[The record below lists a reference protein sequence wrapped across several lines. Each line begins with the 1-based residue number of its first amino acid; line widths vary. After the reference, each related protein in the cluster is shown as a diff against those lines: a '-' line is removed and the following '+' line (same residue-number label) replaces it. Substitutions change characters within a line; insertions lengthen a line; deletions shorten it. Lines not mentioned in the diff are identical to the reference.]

1 MALILKDRVKQE
13 SATTGTGTV
22 TLGATYEGYQSF
34 STAVS
39 DGDEVYYT
47 ISNTE
52 TGVTEWE
59 VGIGAFTLSGTTL
72 SRATVLS
79 SSNAGSLVNFSAGT
93 KEVFVT
99 YPAEKAIY
107 ADTSG
112 NAIALGTPASATLTN
127 ATGLPLTTG
136 VTGILPIANGG
147 TNASDAS
154 TARTNLG
161 VAIGS
166 DVQAWDAQLDDIAG
180 LATTD
185 SNIIV
190 GNGTNWVA
198 ESGATART
206 SLGVAIGS
214 DVQAWDAQLDDIA
227 GLATTDS
234 NIIVGNGT
242 NWVAESG
249 ATARTSLG
257 VPANDGTGATGT
269 WSISISGNAAT
280 ATNGVVTTGS
290 YADPAWITSLDDGKV
305 LPSMTGNTG
314 KYLTTDGT
322 DSSWDTITLPTVND
336 GTLTLA
342 TSGTGLSGSAS
353 FTANQAGAGS
363 FTVASNATDAN
374 TASTIV
380 ARDAS
385 GNFTAGTITAALS
398 GNASG
403 LSSTL
408 AVTSGGTGQTT
419 YTNGQ
424 LLIGN
429 TTGSTLTKAALTAG
443 TGITVTN
450 GSGAITIAAT
460 NNGTVTSVTGTAP
473 VVSSGGATPAI
484 SMAAATTSVNGYL
497 TSTDWNTFNNKTTN
511 TGTVTSIIAGTYL
524 TGGTITTTGTLAVD
538 ATNLNTASK
547 VVARDASGNFSA
559 GTITAA
565 LSGNAT
571 TSSSTSGNAASATVL
586 QTARTIGGVSFNG
599 SANINLPGVNTAGNQ
614 STTSNAATATV
625 LQTARTING
634 TSFNGSADITITAAA
649 TNVNTQLASLGVGTA
664 ASGTAGEIRAT
675 DNITAYY
682 SDDRLK
688 TRGINIQNA
697 LDKVASLNG
706 FHYQAN
712 EVANALGYVSK
723 PEVGVSAQEV
733 QAVLPEV
740 VVPAPIDDKYLT
752 VHYDKLVPLLIEA
765 IKELKAE
772 VDELKSRCK

>member
-47 ISNTE
+47 ISSTE

-154 TARTNLG
+154 TARTNL
-161 VAIGS
+161 
-166 DVQAWDAQLDDIAG
+166 D
-180 LATTD
+180 
-185 SNIIV
+185 
-190 GNGTNWVA
+190 
-198 ESGATART
+198 
-206 SLGVAIGS
+206 
-214 DVQAWDAQLDDIA
+214 
-227 GLATTDS
+227 
-234 NIIVGNGT
+234 
-242 NWVAESG
+242 
-249 ATARTSLG
+249 

-280 ATNGVVTTGS
+280 VTDGVYTSGS

-314 KYLTTDGT
+314 EYLTTDGT
-322 DSSWDTITLPTVND
+322 NSSWAAVPSPND

-353 FTANQAGAGS
+353 FTANQAGASS
-363 FTVASNATDAN
+363 FTVTSNATNAN

-429 TTGSTLTKAALTAG
+429 TTGSTLTKATLTAG

-497 TSTDWNTFNNKTTN
+497 TSTDWTTFNNKTTN

-571 TSSSTSGNAASATVL
+571 TSSSTTGNAASATVL

-634 TSFNGSADITITAAA
+634 TSFNGSANITITAAA

-675 DNITAYY
+675 NNVTAYY

-688 TRGINIQNA
+688 TRGSNIENA
-697 LDKVASLNG
+697 LDKVMSLNG

>member
-47 ISNTE
+47 ISSTE

-72 SRATVLS
+72 SRDTVLS

-154 TARTNLG
+154 TARTNL
-161 VAIGS
+161 
-166 DVQAWDAQLDDIAG
+166 D
-180 LATTD
+180 
-185 SNIIV
+185 
-190 GNGTNWVA
+190 
-198 ESGATART
+198 
-206 SLGVAIGS
+206 
-214 DVQAWDAQLDDIA
+214 
-227 GLATTDS
+227 
-234 NIIVGNGT
+234 
-242 NWVAESG
+242 
-249 ATARTSLG
+249 

-280 ATNGVVTTGS
+280 VTDGVYTSGS

-322 DSSWDTITLPTVND
+322 DSSWAAVPSPND

-353 FTANQAGAGS
+353 FTANQAGASS
-363 FTVASNATDAN
+363 FTVTSNATNAN

-497 TSTDWNTFNNKTTN
+497 TSTDWTTFNNKTTN

-538 ATNLNTASK
+538 ATNANTASK

-565 LSGNAT
+565 LSGNASTAT
-571 TSSSTSGNAASATVL
+571 TL

-614 STTSNAATATV
+614 STTGNAATAT
-625 LQTARTING
+625 
-634 TSFNGSADITITAAA
+634 SATTA
-649 TNVNTQLASLGVGTA
+649 TNATNTAITNDTTTNATMYPTWVTTTTGNLPQKTSSTKFTFNPSTGNLTLAGIVSAGSDERWKENWKDFGPDFVNELAQVKHGTYTRIDTKATQ
-664 ASGTAGEIRAT
+664 
-675 DNITAYY
+675 
-682 SDDRLK
+682 
-688 TRGINIQNA
+688 
-697 LDKVASLNG
+697 
-706 FHYQAN
+706 
-712 EVANALGYVSK
+712 
-723 PEVGVSAQEV
+723 VGVSAQSLQKVIPE
-733 QAVLPEV
+733 AVGMDDNGFLNVSYGHAALASV
-740 VVPAPIDDKYLT
+740 VELAKEIV
-752 VHYDKLVPLLIEA
+752 KLR
-765 IKELKAE
+765 AE
-772 VDELKSRCK
+772 IAELKSRSE

>member
-22 TLGATYEGYQSF
+22 TLGATYVGYQSF

-154 TARTNLG
+154 TARTNL
-161 VAIGS
+161 
-166 DVQAWDAQLDDIAG
+166 D
-180 LATTD
+180 
-185 SNIIV
+185 
-190 GNGTNWVA
+190 
-198 ESGATART
+198 
-206 SLGVAIGS
+206 
-214 DVQAWDAQLDDIA
+214 
-227 GLATTDS
+227 
-234 NIIVGNGT
+234 
-242 NWVAESG
+242 
-249 ATARTSLG
+249 

-280 ATNGVVTTGS
+280 ATDGVVTTGS
-290 YADPAWITSLDDGKV
+290 YANPSWITSLDDGKV

-314 KYLTTDGT
+314 KYLTTNGT
-322 DSSWDTITLPTVND
+322 DSSWGTVTLPTVND

-353 FTANQAGAGS
+353 FTANQAGASS
-363 FTVASNATDAN
+363 FTVTSNATNAN

-547 VVARDASGNFSA
+547 VVARDASGNFNAGTITAALSGNATTATTLQTARTINGVSFNGGANITVTANTSNTLTRGTYLTGLNFNGSAATTWAVDATNANTASKVVARDASGNFSA

-571 TSSSTSGNAASATVL
+571 TSSSTTGNAATATVL

-614 STTSNAATATV
+614 STTGNATTAT
-625 LQTARTING
+625 T
-634 TSFNGSADITITAAA
+634 A
-649 TNVNTQLASLGVGTA
+649 TNATNTAITNDTTTNATMYPTWVTATTGNLPQKTSSTKFTFNPSTGNLTLAGTVSAGSDERWKENWKEFGPNFIDELSQVKHGTYSRIDTKEIQVGVGAQSLQKVIPEAVGMDDNGFLNVSYGHAALASVVELA
-664 ASGTAGEIRAT
+664 KEIVKLRAE
-675 DNITAYY
+675 IAEL
-682 SDDRLK
+682 R
-688 TRGINIQNA
+688 TR
-697 LDKVASLNG
+697 
-706 FHYQAN
+706 
-712 EVANALGYVSK
+712 
-723 PEVGVSAQEV
+723 
-733 QAVLPEV
+733 
-740 VVPAPIDDKYLT
+740 
-752 VHYDKLVPLLIEA
+752 IE
-765 IKELKAE
+765 
-772 VDELKSRCK
+772 

>member
-13 SATTGTGTV
+13 STTTSTGTV

-47 ISNTE
+47 ISSTE

-147 TNASDAS
+147 TNASDES
-154 TARTNLG
+154 TARTNL
-161 VAIGS
+161 
-166 DVQAWDAQLDDIAG
+166 D
-180 LATTD
+180 
-185 SNIIV
+185 
-190 GNGTNWVA
+190 
-198 ESGATART
+198 
-206 SLGVAIGS
+206 
-214 DVQAWDAQLDDIA
+214 
-227 GLATTDS
+227 
-234 NIIVGNGT
+234 
-242 NWVAESG
+242 
-249 ATARTSLG
+249 

-314 KYLTTDGT
+314 KYLTTNGT
-322 DSSWDTITLPTVND
+322 DSSWGTVTLPTVND
-336 GTLTLA
+336 GALPLA

-419 YTNGQ
+419 YTDGQ

-484 SMAAATTSVNGYL
+484 SMAAATTSVDGYL
-497 TSTDWNTFNNKTTN
+497 TSTDWTTFNNKTTN
-511 TGTVTSIIAGTYL
+511 TGTVTSIIAGSYL

-547 VVARDASGNFSA
+547 VVARDASGDFSA

-571 TSSSTSGNAASATVL
+571 TSSSTTG
-586 QTARTIGGVSFNG
+586 
-599 SANINLPGVNTAGNQ
+599 
-614 STTSNAATATV
+614 NAATATA
-625 LQTARTING
+625 LETARTING
-634 TSFNGSADITITAAA
+634 VSFDGTANITITAAA
-649 TNVNTQLASLGVGTA
+649 TNVNTELASLGVGTA

-675 DNITAYY
+675 NNVTAYY

-688 TRGINIQNA
+688 TRGSNIENA
-697 LDKVASLNG
+697 LDKVMSLNG

>member
-47 ISNTE
+47 ISSTE

-154 TARTNLG
+154 TARTNL
-161 VAIGS
+161 
-166 DVQAWDAQLDDIAG
+166 D
-180 LATTD
+180 
-185 SNIIV
+185 
-190 GNGTNWVA
+190 
-198 ESGATART
+198 
-206 SLGVAIGS
+206 
-214 DVQAWDAQLDDIA
+214 
-227 GLATTDS
+227 
-234 NIIVGNGT
+234 
-242 NWVAESG
+242 
-249 ATARTSLG
+249 

-280 ATNGVVTTGS
+280 VTDGVYTSGS

-353 FTANQAGAGS
+353 FTANQAGASS
-363 FTVASNATDAN
+363 FTVTSNATNAN

-429 TTGSTLTKAALTAG
+429 TTGSTLTKATLTAG

-497 TSTDWNTFNNKTTN
+497 TSTDWTTFNNKTTN

-571 TSSSTSGNAASATVL
+571 TSSSTTGNAASATVL

-634 TSFNGSADITITAAA
+634 TSFNGSANITITAAA

-675 DNITAYY
+675 NNVTAYY

-688 TRGINIQNA
+688 TRGSNIENA
-697 LDKVASLNG
+697 LDKVMSLNG

>member
-47 ISNTE
+47 ISSTE

-154 TARTNLG
+154 TARTNL
-161 VAIGS
+161 
-166 DVQAWDAQLDDIAG
+166 D
-180 LATTD
+180 
-185 SNIIV
+185 
-190 GNGTNWVA
+190 
-198 ESGATART
+198 
-206 SLGVAIGS
+206 
-214 DVQAWDAQLDDIA
+214 
-227 GLATTDS
+227 
-234 NIIVGNGT
+234 
-242 NWVAESG
+242 
-249 ATARTSLG
+249 

-280 ATNGVVTTGS
+280 VTDGVYTSGS

-322 DSSWDTITLPTVND
+322 DSSWAAVPSPND

-353 FTANQAGAGS
+353 FTANQAGASS
-363 FTVASNATDAN
+363 FTVTSNATNAN

-497 TSTDWNTFNNKTTN
+497 TSTDWTTFNNKTTN

-571 TSSSTSGNAASATVL
+571 TSSSTTGNAASATVL

-634 TSFNGSADITITAAA
+634 TSFNGSANITITAAA

-675 DNITAYY
+675 NNVTAYY

-688 TRGINIQNA
+688 TRGSNIENA
-697 LDKVASLNG
+697 LDKVMSLNG

>member
-47 ISNTE
+47 ISSTE
-52 TGVTEWE
+52 TGITEWE

-154 TARTNLG
+154 TARTNL
-161 VAIGS
+161 
-166 DVQAWDAQLDDIAG
+166 D
-180 LATTD
+180 
-185 SNIIV
+185 
-190 GNGTNWVA
+190 
-198 ESGATART
+198 
-206 SLGVAIGS
+206 
-214 DVQAWDAQLDDIA
+214 
-227 GLATTDS
+227 
-234 NIIVGNGT
+234 
-242 NWVAESG
+242 
-249 ATARTSLG
+249 

-280 ATNGVVTTGS
+280 VTDGVYTSGS

-398 GNASG
+398 GDASG

-497 TSTDWNTFNNKTTN
+497 TSTDWTTFNNKTTN

-571 TSSSTSGNAASATVL
+571 TSSSTTGNAATATVL

-614 STTSNAATATV
+614 STTGNATTATTATNATNTAITNDTTTNATMYPTWVTAATGNLPQKTSSTKFTFNPSTGNLTLAGTVSAGSDERWKENWKDFGPDFVDELAQVKHGTYTRIDTKAT
-625 LQTARTING
+625 Q
-634 TSFNGSADITITAAA
+634 
-649 TNVNTQLASLGVGTA
+649 
-664 ASGTAGEIRAT
+664 
-675 DNITAYY
+675 
-682 SDDRLK
+682 
-688 TRGINIQNA
+688 
-697 LDKVASLNG
+697 
-706 FHYQAN
+706 
-712 EVANALGYVSK
+712 
-723 PEVGVSAQEV
+723 VGVSAQSLQKVIPE
-733 QAVLPEV
+733 AVGMDDNGFLNVSYGHAALASV
-740 VVPAPIDDKYLT
+740 VELA
-752 VHYDKLVPLLIEA
+752 
-765 IKELKAE
+765 KELVKLRAE
-772 VDELKSRCK
+772 IDELKSRSN

>member
-47 ISNTE
+47 ISSTE

-154 TARTNLG
+154 TARTNL
-161 VAIGS
+161 
-166 DVQAWDAQLDDIAG
+166 D
-180 LATTD
+180 
-185 SNIIV
+185 
-190 GNGTNWVA
+190 
-198 ESGATART
+198 
-206 SLGVAIGS
+206 
-214 DVQAWDAQLDDIA
+214 
-227 GLATTDS
+227 
-234 NIIVGNGT
+234 
-242 NWVAESG
+242 
-249 ATARTSLG
+249 

-280 ATNGVVTTGS
+280 VTDGVYTSGS

-353 FTANQAGAGS
+353 FTANQAGASS
-363 FTVASNATDAN
+363 FTVTSNATNAN

-497 TSTDWNTFNNKTTN
+497 TSTDWTTFNNKTTN

-571 TSSSTSGNAASATVL
+571 TSSSTTG
-586 QTARTIGGVSFNG
+586 
-599 SANINLPGVNTAGNQ
+599 
-614 STTSNAATATV
+614 NAATATV
-625 LQTARTING
+625 L
-634 TSFNGSADITITAAA
+634 
-649 TNVNTQLASLGVGTA
+649 TNS
-664 ASGTAGEIRAT
+664 
-675 DNITAYY
+675 
-682 SDDRLK
+682 
-688 TRGINIQNA
+688 
-697 LDKVASLNG
+697 
-706 FHYQAN
+706 
-712 EVANALGYVSK
+712 
-723 PEVGVSAQEV
+723 
-733 QAVLPEV
+733 
-740 VVPAPIDDKYLT
+740 
-752 VHYDKLVPLLIEA
+752 
-765 IKELKAE
+765 
-772 VDELKSRCK
+772 

>member
-13 SATTGTGTV
+13 STTTSTGTV

-47 ISNTE
+47 ISSTE

-147 TNASDAS
+147 TNASDES
-154 TARTNLG
+154 TARTNL
-161 VAIGS
+161 
-166 DVQAWDAQLDDIAG
+166 D
-180 LATTD
+180 
-185 SNIIV
+185 
-190 GNGTNWVA
+190 
-198 ESGATART
+198 
-206 SLGVAIGS
+206 
-214 DVQAWDAQLDDIA
+214 
-227 GLATTDS
+227 
-234 NIIVGNGT
+234 
-242 NWVAESG
+242 
-249 ATARTSLG
+249 

-280 ATNGVVTTGS
+280 VTDGVYTSGS

-314 KYLTTDGT
+314 KYLTTNGT
-322 DSSWDTITLPTVND
+322 DSSWDTVTIPTVND

-429 TTGSTLTKAALTAG
+429 TTGSTLTKATLTAG

-484 SMAAATTSVNGYL
+484 SMAAATTSVDGYL
-497 TSTDWNTFNNKTTN
+497 TSTDWTTFNNKTTN
-511 TGTVTSIIAGTYL
+511 TGTVTSIIAGSYL

-547 VVARDASGNFSA
+547 VVARDASGDFSA

-571 TSSSTSGNAASATVL
+571 TSSSTTG
-586 QTARTIGGVSFNG
+586 
-599 SANINLPGVNTAGNQ
+599 
-614 STTSNAATATV
+614 NAATATA
-625 LQTARTING
+625 LETARTING
-634 TSFNGSADITITAAA
+634 VSFDGTANITITAAA
-649 TNVNTQLASLGVGTA
+649 TNVNTELASLGVGTA

-675 DNITAYY
+675 NNVTAYY

-688 TRGINIQNA
+688 TRGSNIENA
-697 LDKVASLNG
+697 LDKVMSLNG

>member
-47 ISNTE
+47 ISSTE
-52 TGVTEWE
+52 TGITEWE

-154 TARTNLG
+154 TARTNL
-161 VAIGS
+161 
-166 DVQAWDAQLDDIAG
+166 D
-180 LATTD
+180 
-185 SNIIV
+185 
-190 GNGTNWVA
+190 
-198 ESGATART
+198 
-206 SLGVAIGS
+206 
-214 DVQAWDAQLDDIA
+214 
-227 GLATTDS
+227 
-234 NIIVGNGT
+234 
-242 NWVAESG
+242 
-249 ATARTSLG
+249 

-280 ATNGVVTTGS
+280 VTDGVYTSGS

-398 GNASG
+398 GDASG

-497 TSTDWNTFNNKTTN
+497 TSTDWTTFNNKTTN

-571 TSSSTSGNAASATVL
+571 TSSSTTGNAATATVL

-614 STTSNAATATV
+614 STTGNATTAT
-625 LQTARTING
+625 TAT
-634 TSFNGSADITITAAA
+634 TA
-649 TNVNTQLASLGVGTA
+649 TNATNTAITNDTTTNATMYPTWVTATTGNLPQKTSSTKFTFNPSTGNLTLAGTVSA
-664 ASGTAGEIRAT
+664 GSDERWKENWKDFGPDFVDELAQVKHGTYTRIDTKAT
-675 DNITAYY
+675 
-682 SDDRLK
+682 
-688 TRGINIQNA
+688 Q
-697 LDKVASLNG
+697 
-706 FHYQAN
+706 
-712 EVANALGYVSK
+712 
-723 PEVGVSAQEV
+723 VGVSAQSLQKVIPE
-733 QAVLPEV
+733 AVGMDDNGFLNVSYGHAALASV
-740 VVPAPIDDKYLT
+740 VELA
-752 VHYDKLVPLLIEA
+752 
-765 IKELKAE
+765 KELVKLRAE
-772 VDELKSRCK
+772 IDELKSRSN

>member
-47 ISNTE
+47 ISSTE

-154 TARTNLG
+154 TARTNL
-161 VAIGS
+161 
-166 DVQAWDAQLDDIAG
+166 D
-180 LATTD
+180 
-185 SNIIV
+185 
-190 GNGTNWVA
+190 
-198 ESGATART
+198 
-206 SLGVAIGS
+206 
-214 DVQAWDAQLDDIA
+214 
-227 GLATTDS
+227 
-234 NIIVGNGT
+234 
-242 NWVAESG
+242 
-249 ATARTSLG
+249 

-280 ATNGVVTTGS
+280 VTDGVYTSGS

-314 KYLTTDGT
+314 EYLTTDGT
-322 DSSWDTITLPTVND
+322 NSSWAAVPSPND

-353 FTANQAGAGS
+353 FTANQAGASS
-363 FTVASNATDAN
+363 FTVTSNATNAN

-497 TSTDWNTFNNKTTN
+497 TSTDWTTFNNKTTN

-571 TSSSTSGNAASATVL
+571 TSSSTTGNAASATVL

-634 TSFNGSADITITAAA
+634 TSFNGSANITITAAA

-675 DNITAYY
+675 NNVTAYY

-688 TRGINIQNA
+688 TRGSNIENA
-697 LDKVASLNG
+697 LDKVMSLNG

>member
-22 TLGATYEGYQSF
+22 TLGATYVGYQSF

-154 TARTNLG
+154 TARTNL
-161 VAIGS
+161 
-166 DVQAWDAQLDDIAG
+166 D
-180 LATTD
+180 
-185 SNIIV
+185 
-190 GNGTNWVA
+190 
-198 ESGATART
+198 
-206 SLGVAIGS
+206 
-214 DVQAWDAQLDDIA
+214 
-227 GLATTDS
+227 
-234 NIIVGNGT
+234 
-242 NWVAESG
+242 
-249 ATARTSLG
+249 

-280 ATNGVVTTGS
+280 ATDGVVTTGS
-290 YADPAWITSLDDGKV
+290 YADPSWITSLDDGKV

-547 VVARDASGNFSA
+547 VVARDASGNFNAGTITAALSGNATTATTLQTARTINGVSFNGGANITVTANTSNTLTRGTYLTGLNFNGSAATTWAVDATNANTASKVVARDASGNFSA

-571 TSSSTSGNAASATVL
+571 TSSSTTGNAATATVL

-614 STTSNAATATV
+614 STTGNATTAT
-625 LQTARTING
+625 T
-634 TSFNGSADITITAAA
+634 A
-649 TNVNTQLASLGVGTA
+649 TNATNTAITNDTTTNATMYPTWVTATTGNLPQKTSSTKFTFNPSTGNLTLAGTVSAGSDERWKENWKEFGPNFIDELSQVKHGTYSRIDTKEIQVGVGAQSLQKVIPEAVGMDDNGFLNVSYGHAALASVVELA
-664 ASGTAGEIRAT
+664 KEIVKLRAE
-675 DNITAYY
+675 IAEL
-682 SDDRLK
+682 R
-688 TRGINIQNA
+688 TR
-697 LDKVASLNG
+697 
-706 FHYQAN
+706 
-712 EVANALGYVSK
+712 
-723 PEVGVSAQEV
+723 
-733 QAVLPEV
+733 
-740 VVPAPIDDKYLT
+740 
-752 VHYDKLVPLLIEA
+752 IE
-765 IKELKAE
+765 
-772 VDELKSRCK
+772 

>member
-1 MALILKDRVKQE
+1 
-13 SATTGTGTV
+13 
-22 TLGATYEGYQSF
+22 
-34 STAVS
+34 
-39 DGDEVYYT
+39 
-47 ISNTE
+47 
-52 TGVTEWE
+52 
-59 VGIGAFTLSGTTL
+59 
-72 SRATVLS
+72 
-79 SSNAGSLVNFSAGT
+79 
-93 KEVFVT
+93 
-99 YPAEKAIY
+99 
-107 ADTSG
+107 
-112 NAIALGTPASATLTN
+112 
-127 ATGLPLTTG
+127 
-136 VTGILPIANGG
+136 
-147 TNASDAS
+147 
-154 TARTNLG
+154 
-161 VAIGS
+161 
-166 DVQAWDAQLDDIAG
+166 LD
-180 LATTD
+180 
-185 SNIIV
+185 
-190 GNGTNWVA
+190 
-198 ESGATART
+198 
-206 SLGVAIGS
+206 
-214 DVQAWDAQLDDIA
+214 
-227 GLATTDS
+227 
-234 NIIVGNGT
+234 
-242 NWVAESG
+242 
-249 ATARTSLG
+249 

-280 ATNGVVTTGS
+280 VTDGVYTSGS

-314 KYLTTDGT
+314 EYLTTDGT
-322 DSSWDTITLPTVND
+322 NSSWAAVPSPND

-353 FTANQAGAGS
+353 FTANQAGASS
-363 FTVASNATDAN
+363 FTVTSNATNAN

-429 TTGSTLTKAALTAG
+429 TTGSTLTKATLTAG

-497 TSTDWNTFNNKTTN
+497 TSTDWTTFNNKTTN

-571 TSSSTSGNAASATVL
+571 TSSSTTGNAASATVL

-634 TSFNGSADITITAAA
+634 TSFNGSANITITAAA

-675 DNITAYY
+675 NNVTAYY

-688 TRGINIQNA
+688 TRGSNIENA
-697 LDKVASLNG
+697 LDKVMSLNG